1 MKDRIKVLKEKT
13 PGPKVA
19 IVCGAH
25 GNEQNG
31 VLAAEKIF
39 AALEQKNYIGSICV
53 LKENP
58 SALEKGVRYIDRDIN
73 RLWSDERIASI
84 DQLENSPLVEERE
97 LYHSYKLLREFYDG
111 LHVPAFMFDLHGTSS
126 VSSPFSISF
135 DSSLSFELTSKLCVP
150 TIIWPDSESFWA
162 EVLTSYATRR
172 GVAATVFEVGPL
184 YDQSTANLLEAC
196 VWDALAV
203 IKVIGADCE
212 NEVSAARKLLARQ
225 YTNIPRILQI
235 FYEQR
240 VTSEDEFVMK
250 PGYRNFQKVSK
261 GEHLA
266 DDRNGKVCAPIDAYL
281 LFPLYQ
287 GVSDYGFALANEP
300 KEEQISEQ

>member
-1 MKDRIKVLKEKT
+1 MSERIKVLAEKT

-25 GNEQNG
+25 GNETNG
-31 VLAAEKIF
+31 VLAAERVFSALAQKEYLGSICILKENLS
-39 AALEQKNYIGSICV
+39 ALEQ
-53 LKENP
+53 
-58 SALEKGVRYIDRDIN
+58 GVRYVDRDIN
-73 RLWSDERIASI
+73 RLWSDERIAAI
-84 DQLENSPLVEERE
+84 DLLENSSLVEERE
-97 LYHSYKLLREFYDG
+97 LYHSYKSLRKFFDG

-135 DSSLSFELTSKLCVP
+135 DSSLSLELTSKLCVP
-150 TIIWPDSESFWA
+150 TIVWPDSESFWA

-184 YDQSTANLLEAC
+184 YDQSTAGLLEAC
-196 VWDALAV
+196 VWDALAA
-203 IKVIGADCE
+203 IKVVGEDCQA
-212 NEVSAARKLLARQ
+212 EVSAARKLLARQ
-225 YTNIPRILQI
+225 YTNVPRILQI
-235 FYEQR
+235 AYEQII
-240 VTSEDEFVMK
+240 TPEDEFVMK
-250 PGYRNFQKVSK
+250 PGFRNFQKVCK

-266 DDRNGKVCAPIDAYL
+266 DDRTGKICAPFDAYL

-300 KEEQISEQ
+300 AEG